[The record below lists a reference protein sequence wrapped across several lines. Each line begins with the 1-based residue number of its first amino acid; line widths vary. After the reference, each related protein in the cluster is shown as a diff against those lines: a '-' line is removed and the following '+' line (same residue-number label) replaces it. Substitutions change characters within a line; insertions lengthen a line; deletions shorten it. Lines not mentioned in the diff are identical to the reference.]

1 MSTDKNR
8 QVRSRRAIYLLP
20 NMITTMSLFSGFVS
34 VVSSLDGEYMRAALA
49 IIIAGVFDAL
59 DGRVARMTGTASLF
73 GVQYDSLSDSFAF
86 GAAPAVLMYTAVLQ
100 PLGRFGWL
108 GAFLFLACGVLRLA
122 RFNVQAQRVGEKHF
136 TGLPIPAAAGMV
148 AITVL
153 LVGKDSLTAP
163 FVEAVFIIGAYALG
177 LLMVSTIPYPSL
189 KQVVIPRRK
198 AFQVLALVVVFL
210 VIAANHPVYFLF
222 GFGLFYVVLGPL
234 LGPWIVRKLGSGDL
248 KELETFTLEDEDIL
262 EDSGEEEVTR
272 HGAQRE

>member
-1 MSTDKNR
+1 MSVDENV
-8 QVRSRRAIYLLP
+8 QGRSRRAIFLLP
-20 NMITTMSLFSGFVS
+20 NMITTMSLFAGFVS

-59 DGRVARMTGTASLF
+59 DGRIARLTKTSSLF

-108 GAFLFLACGVLRLA
+108 GAFLYMACGTLRLA
-122 RFNVQAQRVGEKHF
+122 RYNVQAQRVGEKHF
-136 TGLPIPAAAGMV
+136 TGLPIPAAAGMIAV
-148 AITVL
+148 TVL
-153 LVGKDSLTAP
+153 LVGKDSLTTP
-163 FVEAVFIIGAYALG
+163 VVEAVFIIGAYVLG

-198 AFQVLALVVVFL
+198 AFQVLALVVVLL

-222 GFGLFYVVLGPL
+222 GFGIFYVVLGPL
-234 LGPWIVRKLGSGDL
+234 LGPWIVRKLGSGDI
-248 KELETFTLEDEDIL
+248 KELETFILEDEDIL

-272 HGAQRE
+272 RGA